1 MEINGKN
8 ILNGQEV
15 YACAYFFAD
24 ITNSNPQKLIEP
36 IKGIVKIDGHKK
48 FIEFQKKQIKKYS

>member
-1 MEINGKN
+1 MDKKYMHVHI
-8 ILNGQEV
+8 
-15 YACAYFFAD
+15 FFAD